1 VLRPTDPPLNPPA
14 TVRVGVVGATGEAGI
29 YVAQEKGY
37 FREQG
42 ITIDWSQFQAGQQMI
57 PLLGSGQLDVGTGG
71 ISAGLVNAVALDIP
85 LRIVADEG
93 YIAPGSRWQ
102 GIVVRKA
109 LVDNGT
115 FRGCPDYKGLRVA
128 NVTDGNTGHIV
139 LARTLAE
146 CGLDL
151 ADIDLTLMPF
161 PDMLIAFQNG
171 ALDAAFFVEPFI
183 TRGEEAGLFVLTKS
197 GGEAYPG
204 QQGAVL
210 LYAPQ
215 FIANRREVAQR
226 FMVGYLQG
234 VRAYTAATQR
244 GVDRSEVIEILSRLT
259 SIREPALLDRL
270 APVTLNPDGYI
281 NTSAFADDVQWWFDR
296 GYTRTHVDPTQIV
309 DHSFVDYAIERLGR
323 DPQR

>member
-1 VLRPTDPPLNPPA
+1 MALS
-14 TVRVGVVGATGEAGI
+14 
-29 YVAQEKGY
+29 VAA
-37 FREQG
+37 R
-42 ITIDWSQFQAGQQMI
+42 
-57 PLLGSGQLDVGTGG
+57 
-71 ISAGLVNAVALDIP
+71 N
-85 LRIVADEG
+85 
-93 YIAPGSRWQ
+93 
-102 GIVVRKA
+102 
-109 LVDNGT
+109 
-115 FRGCPDYKGLRVA
+115 YKGLRVA

-183 TRGEEAGLFVLTKS
+183 TRGEEARLFVLTKS
-197 GGEAYPG
+197 GGDAYPG

-234 VRAYTAATQR
+234 VRTYTAATQR
-244 GVDRSEVIEILSRLT
+244 GVNRPEIIEILSRLT

-270 APVTLNPDGYI
+270 VPVTLNPDGYI
-281 NTSAFADDVQWWFDR
+281 NTSAFADDVAWWFDKRLHPDARRSHADRRPFVR
-296 GYTRTHVDPTQIV
+296 GLRDRAPGPRPAALKGVIRAHGRGA
-309 DHSFVDYAIERLGR
+309 SGRLAILGR
-323 DPQR
+323 DENAVSQ